1 MSEVAVRPC
10 TVQDAEAVESLRVE
24 GWRTAYRGMIP
35 DPFLDSMPV
44 DAERRRGHIAQR
56 PDGVLES
63 VAVQDGTIVGW
74 VAAGPCRDE
83 DRREP
88 GQGEI
93 YACYVLPRRWRS
105 GIGQLLMSQAMAALA
120 AAGRD
125 DISLWVLEANSA
137 ARWFYES
144 CGFQPDG
151 ARQLLDLGGPV
162 PEIRYRRKG
171 TS

>member
-1 MSEVAVRPC
+1 MGEVGIRPC
-10 TVQDAEAVESLRVE
+10 AAQDAEAVETLRVD

-35 DPFLDSMPV
+35 DTFLDSMRV

-63 VAVQDGTIVGW
+63 VAVQDGTVVGW

-83 DRREP
+83 DRQEP
-88 GQGEI
+88 DKGEI
-93 YACYVLPRRWRS
+93 YACYVLPRRWRG
-105 GIGQLLMSQAMAALA
+105 GIGRLLMSQATAALA
-120 AAGRD
+120 AGGRD
-125 DISLWVLEANSA
+125 DISLWVLQANSA
-137 ARWFYES
+137 ARRFYES

-151 ARQLLDLGGPV
+151 IRQLLDLGGPV
-162 PEIRYRRKG
+162 PEVRYRRKG